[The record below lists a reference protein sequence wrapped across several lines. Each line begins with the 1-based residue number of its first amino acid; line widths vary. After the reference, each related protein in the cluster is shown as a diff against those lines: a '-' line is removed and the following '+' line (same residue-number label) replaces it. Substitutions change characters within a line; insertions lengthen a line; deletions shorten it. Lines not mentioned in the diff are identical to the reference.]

1 MSNVSINLT
10 PSLKEWVESKV
21 QSGRYNN
28 VSEVVREAL
37 RLLKIQDPE
46 RDPRADV
53 YEDALVELDDLIADA
68 GTLGPVVQDSA
79 EVIREMRR

>member
-1 MSNVSINLT
+1 MSNVSVNLT

-37 RLLKIQDPE
+37 RLLKIQDRE

-68 GTLGPVVQDSA
+68 GALGPVVQDSA